1 MKKSKGTVILT
12 FMEAIGGLLT
22 VAVGIGSLFVKDEPE
37 VPVIKLTEPIHKLE
51 DKNEEDK

>member
-12 FMEAIGGLLT
+12 IMEAIGGLLT

-37 VPVIKLTEPIHKLE
+37 VPVIKLTEPIH
-51 DKNEEDK
+51 